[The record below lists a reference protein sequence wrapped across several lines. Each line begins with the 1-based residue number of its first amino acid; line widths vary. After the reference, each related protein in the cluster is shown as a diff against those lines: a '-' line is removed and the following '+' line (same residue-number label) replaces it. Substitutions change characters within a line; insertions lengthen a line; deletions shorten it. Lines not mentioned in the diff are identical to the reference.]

1 MAKIIKKKRKIR
13 IESIIAMIFVFA
25 CLSFLFSIT
34 VLRSHNVLLTRQSN
48 ELERVNDKLANDVA
62 NLEVEVKQLD
72 NRDRILEIAKEH
84 GLTVNQDSIVSVV
97 SDATA
102 TQQP

>member
-1 MAKIIKKKRKIR
+1 MVKIIKKKKRIR
-13 IESIIAMIFVFA
+13 LESIVAMIFAFS
-25 CLSFLFSIT
+25 CISFLFSVT

-48 ELERVNDKLANDVA
+48 EIERTNDKLANDVA

-84 GLTVNQDSIVSVV
+84 GLSVNQDSIVSVV
-97 SDATA
+97 SDAE
-102 TQQP
+102 